1 MKKSNIEKEINE
13 YVSNHSFRDKEHYNQ
28 YKDELEKRIELKQNE
43 LKSSVDKKI
52 KYEESRID
60 WFFFSIASLLSLSV
74 LLFVCI
80 TEIEFNPF
88 RMILISQDYGFYL
101 LVSIALFIFSIWAV
115 ILHCVSDFDFNKRF
129 FLPVIGMFYFN
140 TDSKIKNKRESLK
153 KIKKERFLLSK
164 INI

>member
-1 MKKSNIEKEINE
+1 MKKNKIEQEINE

-28 YKDELEKRIELKQNE
+28 YKDELEKRIELKQSE
-43 LKSSVDKKI
+43 LKSSLDKKI
-52 KYEESRID
+52 KHEESRID

-88 RMILISQDYGFYL
+88 RMILVNQDYGLYL
-101 LVSIALFIFSIWAV
+101 LISIALFIFSIWAV
-115 ILHCVSDFDFNKRF
+115 ILHCVSDFNFNKRF
-129 FLPVIGMFYFN
+129 FLPIIGMFYFN

-153 KIKKERFLLSK
+153 EIKKERFLLSK